1 MSSVNQ
7 QVWKLISADVS
18 IQKGLK
24 RDIINIRGLAKFFM
38 KRYGVKA
45 SLDSVISAIRRYDG
59 SESFVE
65 DDVVSVFKN
74 SIISTKN
81 NVVCV
86 SLRLDAV
93 RQLPKLVDMQNNHQ
107 LSYHIKL
114 VTGPNSIKLL
124 TDNVEKDKVLGL
136 FNEKYVV
143 NVEDDLSEISVSLS
157 QKAISTKG
165 VLARMA
171 NELSLNNVNISEL
184 LVAPPDFLIYVK
196 EKDIVKTHD
205 TLLRLSE

>member
-1 MSSVNQ
+1 MNIMSSVNQ

-136 FNEKYVV
+136 FNEKYIV

-165 VLARMA
+165 
-171 NELSLNNVNISEL
+171 
-184 LVAPPDFLIYVK
+184 
-196 EKDIVKTHD
+196 
-205 TLLRLSE
+205 